1 MGKKNRPINLVD
13 KSNLPLASLTQNKFH
28 SRVKDLFTLR
38 AEARFS
44 LCELACEKQPLP
56 TTVQFSIVHAR
67 NSSRDSQAK
76 LIVRSVVKWREFR
89 GNKKIALTLICYARF
104 TQDSR
109 NALNRSRTGKNQFFK
124 IYSSR
129 FLDGFER
136 LSAEAT
142 FRTTAHTAKMKP
154 LLTRQDLL
162 CLKHFFQV
170 LLIFTLVV
178 PRYWTKQAVF
188 QWNTYKF
195 IWNLTISIIIL
206 ID

>member
-1 MGKKNRPINLVD
+1 MNNNKQFLNGAEYDVKYQIQIEGSINHQGRKAQAD
-13 KSNLPLASLTQNKFH
+13 NGSSHHTFT
-28 SRVKDLFTLR
+28 TLR
-38 AEARFS
+38 EEATFS
-44 LCELACEKQPLP
+44 LQELACEKQPLP

-67 NSSRDSQAK
+67 NSSRNSHAK

-142 FRTTAHTAKMKP
+142 FRTPANTAKMQP
-154 LLTRQDLL
+154 LLAGYT
-162 CLKHFFQV
+162 
-170 LLIFTLVV
+170 FT
-178 PRYWTKQAVF
+178 KAKF
-188 QWNTYKF
+188 NHCFIKF
-195 IWNLTISIIIL
+195 IQSIIL
-206 ID
+206 SSQQLYLLVDFL